1 MKVALILDTNKIYA
15 HKIDSYLEF
24 KPISDFNELIK
35 FKNNENLFNLDFFIS
50 KITLME
56 IINQKIIN
64 YNKKKEELYK
74 LIEYFNCKNHKIK
87 INDEKYYQR
96 YFKKNVEEFFE
107 KNDIKIIKYR
117 NIKLDKIIERA
128 LKHKNPFAKDG
139 DKGFKDTIIWESIRN
154 NEIIDTYDLVYFF
167 TDDNGF
173 DPKELKKE
181 NNKIKIVRNLDELK
195 KYILVSCYKLCIKKV
210 IDKENLLNI
219 FREENPDVVDIKDMF
234 KSIRNSSNNIIE
246 VEATLIKN
254 YNGIKEEFE
263 QTYYFYKNTN
273 FISLNNYEE
282 EKYD

>member
-1 MKVALILDTNKIYA
+1 MKIALILDTNKIYA

-154 NEIIDTYDLVYFF
+154 NEIIDTYDLVYFLQMIMVL
-167 TDDNGF
+167 T
-173 DPKELKKE
+173 LKNWKK
-181 NNKIKIVRNLDELK
+181 KI
-195 KYILVSCYKLCIKKV
+195 IK
-210 IDKENLLNI
+210 
-219 FREENPDVVDIKDMF
+219 
-234 KSIRNSSNNIIE
+234 
-246 VEATLIKN
+246 
-254 YNGIKEEFE
+254 
-263 QTYYFYKNTN
+263 
-273 FISLNNYEE
+273 
-282 EKYD
+282 

>member
-1 MKVALILDTNKIYA
+1 MKIALILDTNKIYA
-15 HKIDSYLEF
+15 HKKDSYLEF
-24 KPISDFNELIK
+24 KPILDFNKLIK
-35 FKNNENLFNLDFFIS
+35 FKNNKNLFNLDFFIS

-96 YFKKNVEEFFE
+96 YFKKNVEDFFE

-128 LKHKNPFAKDG
+128 LKHKNPFAEDG

-167 TDDNGF
+167 TGDNNF
-173 DPKELKKE
+173 DPKKLKKE
-181 NNKIKIVRNLDELK
+181 NKKITIVRNLEELEK
-195 KYILVSCYKLCIKKV
+195 HILNSYYKLCIKKA

-219 FREENPDVVDIKDMF
+219 FREENSDIVDIKDMVR
-234 KSIRNSSNNIIE
+234 SIRNSSNNIIE

>member
-1 MKVALILDTNKIYA
+1 MKIALILDTNKIYA
-15 HKIDSYLEF
+15 HKIDGYLEF
-24 KPISDFNELIK
+24 KPISDFNKLIK

-139 DKGFKDTIIWESIRN
+139 DKGFKDTIIWESIIN

-167 TDDNGF
+167 TNDNGF
-173 DPKELKKE
+173 DPEKLKKE
-181 NNKIKIVRNLDELK
+181 NNKINIVRNLEKLEEH
-195 KYILVSCYKLCIKKV
+195 ILNSYYELCIKKV

-219 FREENPDVVDIKDMF
+219 FREENPDIVDIKDMF